1 MKKNIIAIVL
11 ILASPFVQAQSL
23 NLQGKL
29 TNMKDAA
36 TVSLIDGVSN
46 KELVSGK
53 STAGNFILQTKL
65 EFPSLLVLSI
75 EGVAQKIP
83 VFIGNENVL
92 VEGDVKKIPDL
103 NITGSVSHD
112 VYKVYM
118 NALNPKMML
127 YVGNMQAASTEKN
140 TTKKDALNTA
150 AATQSKEIIAIFNT
164 LSKANAGSPVTT
176 LMLLQFSN
184 IFPEIKEN
192 LASIYET
199 LAPSAKKGPFA
210 EFIDKTIA
218 SSAFGQIGSKLP
230 DFTQN
235 DVNGKPFTLSSLKGK
250 YVLVDFW
257 ASWCGPCRAENP
269 NIVKVFNKYKA
280 KNFTVLGVSLDQDK
294 AKWLEAIKKDSLAW
308 NHVSDLKYWNN
319 AVAAQFGIQSIPA
332 SFLIDP
338 TGKIVARDLRGFE
351 LEKFISSIL
360 MDDLDKSQ
368 DDSNKKPDWKGNGSG
383 FFINENGFIATN
395 YHVIK
400 NAKLIQVEYYQK
412 GEKLVYNAKVIVSDK
427 QNDLAIIKISDSGF
441 KKLSMIP
448 YFFGDANVEVG
459 TEIFALGYPIADVM
473 GTEIKFT
480 DGKISAKTGAD
491 NDIRV
496 YQISAPIQPGNSG
509 GPLFD
514 KNGKLVGITSSAL
527 NKEYFNT
534 ENVNY
539 AIKISYLKS
548 LIDVLHEE
556 INLPKDLEISK
567 KSLTE
572 KIKILSDFVPLI
584 RIK

>member
-1 MKKNIIAIVL
+1 MKKSIIAIVL

-29 TNMKDAA
+29 TNVKDAS

-53 STAGNFILQTKL
+53 STAGNFSLQTKL

-75 EGVAQKIP
+75 EGVAQKMP
-83 VFIGNENVL
+83 VFVGNENVMI
-92 VEGDVKKIPDL
+92 EGDVQNMATIKV
-103 NITGSVSHD
+103 TGSENHD
-112 VYKVYM
+112 VYNVYM
-118 NALNPKMML
+118 NSLNPKMMP
-127 YVGNMQAASTEKN
+127 YITNMQAASIEKN
-140 TTKKDALNTA
+140 TAKKDSLNSA
-150 AATQSKEIIAIFNT
+150 AATQSKEIIATFNALYT
-164 LSKANAGSPVTT
+164 TNAASPVTT

-218 SSAFGQIGSKLP
+218 SSAFGQIGTALP

-269 NIVKVFNKYKA
+269 NIVKAFNKFKT

-294 AKWLEAIKKDSLAW
+294 PKWLEAIKKDGLAW

-338 TGKIVARDLRGFE
+338 TGKIIARDLRGA
-351 LEKFISSIL
+351 
-360 MDDLDKSQ
+360 DLDK
-368 DDSNKKPDWKGNGSG
+368 
-383 FFINENGFIATN
+383 FLATN
-395 YHVIK
+395 
-400 NAKLIQVEYYQK
+400 
-412 GEKLVYNAKVIVSDK
+412 
-427 QNDLAIIKISDSGF
+427 
-441 KKLSMIP
+441 
-448 YFFGDANVEVG
+448 
-459 TEIFALGYPIADVM
+459 
-473 GTEIKFT
+473 
-480 DGKISAKTGAD
+480 
-491 NDIRV
+491 
-496 YQISAPIQPGNSG
+496 
-509 GPLFD
+509 
-514 KNGKLVGITSSAL
+514 
-527 NKEYFNT
+527 
-534 ENVNY
+534 
-539 AIKISYLKS
+539 LK
-548 LIDVLHEE
+548 
-556 INLPKDLEISK
+556 
-567 KSLTE
+567 
-572 KIKILSDFVPLI
+572 
-584 RIK
+584 